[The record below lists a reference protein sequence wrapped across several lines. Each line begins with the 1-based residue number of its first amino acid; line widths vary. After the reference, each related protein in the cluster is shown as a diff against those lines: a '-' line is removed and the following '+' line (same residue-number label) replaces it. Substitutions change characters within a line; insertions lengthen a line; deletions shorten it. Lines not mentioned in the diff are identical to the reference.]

1 MIAPGQSRFAALRSF
16 ELWACNAAAGANCS
30 TDAGYT
36 NVYTSAGDAFPGD
49 APRPIGPQLI
59 LRDFSIPKTMATHL
73 RLRVAASQC
82 TGNQAYQGD
91 QDAEPT
97 NNADCDSNVSTS
109 TAASSRRFVRV
120 AEIQAFTSD
129 PTN

>member
-1 MIAPGQSRFAALRSF
+1 
-16 ELWACNAAAGANCS
+16 
-30 TDAGYT
+30 
-36 NVYTSAGDAFPGD
+36 
-49 APRPIGPQLI
+49 
-59 LRDFSIPKTMATHL
+59 MATHL
-73 RLRVAASQC
+73 RLRVSASQC

>member
-1 MIAPGQSRFAALRSF
+1 M
-16 ELWACNAAAGANCS
+16 
-30 TDAGYT
+30 
-36 NVYTSAGDAFPGD
+36 VYSSAGNAFPGD
-49 APRPIGPQLI
+49 APRPIVPQLI
-59 LRDFSIPKTMATHL
+59 LRDFAIPKTMATHL